1 MVTSLVLAKLWRLLP
16 WSCGILGLLIL
27 APVQVTAGE
36 PTAGQGAVVSGRIH
50 YQPDAARPWQYSR
63 YYIASAREGSL
74 AEAVVALEAPG
85 LTGPPPAAPV
95 TVWMDQ
101 KNFQFVPETI
111 VLRAGD
117 SVRFTNNDEALHNVM
132 TFQGASPFN
141 VNLPHGREHVHLFS
155 EGKGLDQPI
164 QLTCV
169 FHLSMRGWIFV
180 FPHPY
185 FGLTGK
191 DGRFR
196 FENVPPGEYR
206 LRVIHPAGELEWRQ
220 DVTVKAGQSLEIDV
234 ALTPD
239 QRKNRNTP

>member
-1 MVTSLVLAKLWRLLP
+1 M
-16 WSCGILGLLIL
+16 LGLL
-27 APVQVTAGE
+27 AVASVEAAAGE
-36 PTAGQGAVVSGRIH
+36 PAAAGAVVSGRIH

-63 YYIASAREGSL
+63 YYIANAREGSL

-85 LTGPPPAAPV
+85 LSGPPASPA
-95 TVWMDQ
+95 TIWMDQ
-101 KNFQFVPETI
+101 KNFQFVPETLA
-111 VLRAGD
+111 LRAGD

-132 TFQGASPFN
+132 TFQGPAPFN
-141 VNLPHGREHVHLFS
+141 INLPHGREYVHKFA
-155 EGKGLDQPI
+155 EGRGLDQAI

-169 FHLSMRGWIFV
+169 YHLSMRGWIFV

-196 FENVPPGEYR
+196 FENVPPGEYH

-220 DVTVKAGQSLEIDV
+220 AVTVKAGQPIEIDV

-239 QRKNRNTP
+239 QTKNRNPP